1 MDTASGFVYFKS
13 RSQTALYD
21 TCAYLIF
28 VVIKQHR
35 EPNLSTDGSREA
47 EKTTRRLRRKRNLVQ
62 RDSWGKTKS
71 GPQRDRSKF
80 QRKPKYRLPDI
91 DHYT

>member
-1 MDTASGFVYFKS
+1 VVLFFKS

-47 EKTTRRLRRKRNLVQ
+47 EKTARRLRRKRNLVQ
-62 RDSWGKTKS
+62 RDSWGKTRS
-71 GPQRDRSKF
+71 GPHSDRSKF
-80 QRKPKYRLPDI
+80 KRKSKYPPLR
-91 DHYT
+91 DHQDTQ